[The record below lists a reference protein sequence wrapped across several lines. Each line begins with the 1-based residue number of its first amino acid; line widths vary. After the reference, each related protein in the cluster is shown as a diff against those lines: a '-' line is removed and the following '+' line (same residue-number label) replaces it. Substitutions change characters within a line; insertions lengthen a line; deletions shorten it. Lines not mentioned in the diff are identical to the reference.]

1 MRRFFKIHAD
11 EKIKALNIWCKDES
25 LTVRVIFCI
34 ICDKIK
40 IYFKNFLIF
49 IIIPIIFTIML
60 LFSEYNR
67 YKMKQK
73 LYLPLSSANA
83 LRKLGTDIRDARL
96 RRRIT
101 MALMAERAGI
111 TADTLKQIEKG
122 NPATS
127 IGGYASVLYSLGMTA
142 RLQDIADARHD
153 LIGQRLEEER
163 LPKRVRMPKKK

>member
-1 MRRFFKIHAD
+1 
-11 EKIKALNIWCKDES
+11 
-25 LTVRVIFCI
+25 
-34 ICDKIK
+34 
-40 IYFKNFLIF
+40 
-49 IIIPIIFTIML
+49 
-60 LFSEYNR
+60 
-67 YKMKQK
+67 MKQK

-142 RLQDIADARHD
+142 RLRDIADARHD

-163 LPKRVRMPKKK
+163 LPKRIRMPKKKD